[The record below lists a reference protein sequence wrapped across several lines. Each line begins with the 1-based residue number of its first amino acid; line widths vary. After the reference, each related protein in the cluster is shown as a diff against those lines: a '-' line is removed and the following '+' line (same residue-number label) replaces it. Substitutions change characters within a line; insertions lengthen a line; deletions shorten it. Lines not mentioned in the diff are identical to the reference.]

1 MSANDRQVGGE
12 HYMGSIQHWD
22 FAAQR
27 GYDYFQGQITKYVDR
42 WKNKNG
48 LQDLKKA
55 QHFLE
60 KYIELVEAGTAYTVN
75 NPAKTL
81 SKEEIATL
89 RNDCVAGISKKFGS
103 QDAEAS
109 TLMRAP
115 AFYEIREHFE
125 TEGFTAEGD
134 FWRCKKCRGRFQV
147 KVGDNPATVHSCPPP
162 GEPTGGYVD
171 QD

>member
-1 MSANDRQVGGE
+1 MSANDRQVGGA

-60 KYIELVEAGTAYTVN
+60 KYIELVEAGAFDGGVDSHI
-75 NPAKTL
+75 PDLGVLKTH
-81 SKEEIATL
+81 TP
-89 RNDCVAGISKKFGS
+89 
-103 QDAEAS
+103 
-109 TLMRAP
+109 P
-115 AFYEIREHFE
+115 AFYEIRERFE
-125 TEGFTAEGD
+125 TEGFTVEGD

>member
-60 KYIELVEAGTAYTVN
+60 KYIELVEAGAFDGGVDSRTPDLGVLKTYT
-75 NPAKTL
+75 P
-81 SKEEIATL
+81 
-89 RNDCVAGISKKFGS
+89 
-103 QDAEAS
+103 
-109 TLMRAP
+109 P
-115 AFYEIREHFE
+115 AFYEIRELFE
-125 TEGFTAEGD
+125 TEGFTMEGD
-134 FWRCKKCRGRFQV
+134 FWRCKKCRARIQV
-147 KVGDNPATVHSCPPP
+147 PVGADPNALHTCPLPE
-162 GEPTGGYVD
+162 EPTAGYVD